1 MPIIEVNDICA
12 PELDV
17 FARLTGAQ
25 LMSRLDPEKAIFI
38 AESPNVI
45 KVALD
50 SGCEVLSILT
60 ERRLINGEVGK
71 LIERCQNVPVY
82 VAEREVLKSLTGY
95 ELTRGALA
103 AMRRPKGKSP
113 EQLCEN
119 ARRIAVFEGIMD
131 STNIGALFRS
141 AAAFDIDAVLLTPTC
156 CDPLSRRSLRVSMG
170 TALQIDFARIPGTE
184 KDWEDGGISYLHSL
198 GFKTAAMA
206 LREDSVCVD
215 DPSLLKEERLAIILG
230 TEGTGLINSTIE
242 KSDYVVRIPMSHGV
256 DSLNVAAAG
265 AVVFF
270 ALSRSRVKK

>member
-1 MPIIEVNDICA
+1 MPIIEINDFNA
-12 PELDV
+12 PEIDV

-25 LMSRLDPEKAIFI
+25 LMSRLDPEKAVFI

-60 ERRLINGEVGK
+60 EERLINGEVGQ
-71 LIERCQNVPVY
+71 LIERCPDVPVY
-82 VAEREVLKSLTGY
+82 IAQRDVLKSLTGY

-103 AMRRPKGKSP
+103 AIRRPQEKSA
-113 EQLCEN
+113 EEICKN

-141 AAAFDIDAVLLTPTC
+141 AAAFDIDAVLLSPAC

-170 TALQIDFARIPGTE
+170 TVLQIDFARVPLSVKE
-184 KDWEDGGISYLHSL
+184 WEEGAINYLHSL

-206 LREDSVCVD
+206 LREDSVSVD
-215 DPSLLKEERLAIILG
+215 EPTLLKEERLAVILG
-230 TEGTGLINSTIE
+230 TEGTGLLKNTIE

-265 AVVFF
+265 AVAFF
-270 ALSRSRVKK
+270 TLSRRI